1 MKTLGYGNLVADPKL
16 EEINFADKK
25 TYCVKFILA
34 VNEYIKNAISD
45 DKKNI
50 THFLHFEAFDSGA
63 KFIANTAK
71 KGDSIFVSAIPR
83 QYRWT
88 NEADEKRE
96 KIIFRVE
103 EFKIIKKDRTEKK
116 LTDNEESPTS

>member
-1 MKTLGYGNLVADPKL
+1 MNMKTWGYGNLVTDPKL
-16 EEINFADKK
+16 EEINLSDKK

-34 VNEYIKNAISD
+34 VNEYIKNAQSS

-63 KFIANTAK
+63 QAIANMAK
-71 KGDSIFVSAIPR
+71 KGDMILVSASPR

-88 NEADEKRE
+88 NENDEKRE
-96 KIIFRVE
+96 KVIFRVE
-103 EFKIIKKDRTEKK
+103 EFKIIKKDKVE
-116 LTDNEESPTS
+116 NSQ